1 MCGPGHATSTEGT
14 LHDSANTPGQT
25 FELGKCVRTSPPSYL
40 EGGMGAQI
48 AGALP
53 LNTGFGEDSSIR
65 KMGDSLWAKQD
76 DHQFP
81 LLPYGV
87 WFPKIPSARIREPEG
102 ESGQHHMR
110 CLPSS
115 ICLRCSSPICSN
127 RGGSWKSRTS
137 FFVTSS
143 TSPSGVHRAVC
154 GCVGATE
161 RCWYGCHGF
170 GQACLGRPGSFSLT
184 RYSGGIEQDFA
195 PIGAGN
201 LVLTQGGL
209 RLAVSCANS
218 SIG

>member
-1 MCGPGHATSTEGT
+1 MNGSMFDLTSHCRNVSQSPDPFNLAEAATRCRSRKS
-14 LHDSANTPGQT
+14 HP
-25 FELGKCVRTSPPSYL
+25 R
-40 EGGMGAQI
+40 
-48 AGALP
+48 
-53 LNTGFGEDSSIR
+53 GF
-65 KMGDSLWAKQD
+65 A
-76 DHQFP
+76 
-81 LLPYGV
+81 
-87 WFPKIPSARIREPEG
+87 PEG
-102 ESGQHHMR
+102 ESGQHPKR

-154 GCVGATE
+154 GCVGATG

-170 GQACLGRPGSFSLT
+170 GQACLGRPGSLSLT
-184 RYSGGIEQDFA
+184 RYCGGIEQDFA

-201 LVLTQGGL
+201 PVLGQGGL

-218 SIG
+218 SIGWARRTLCGGPRESTGNY

>member
-1 MCGPGHATSTEGT
+1 MHRDLCGAAGGAVSGNAHPPRSAREHATRRCRRILSGCCRSRKS
-14 LHDSANTPGQT
+14 HP
-25 FELGKCVRTSPPSYL
+25 R
-40 EGGMGAQI
+40 
-48 AGALP
+48 
-53 LNTGFGEDSSIR
+53 GF
-65 KMGDSLWAKQD
+65 A
-76 DHQFP
+76 
-81 LLPYGV
+81 
-87 WFPKIPSARIREPEG
+87 PEG

-115 ICLRCSSPICSN
+115 ICLRCSSRICSN

-154 GCVGATE
+154 GCVGATG

-184 RYSGGIEQDFA
+184 RYCGGIEQDFA

-201 LVLTQGGL
+201 PALGQGGL

>member
-1 MCGPGHATSTEGT
+1 MCSYREV
-14 LHDSANTPGQT
+14 S
-25 FELGKCVRTSPPSYL
+25 VRLS
-40 EGGMGAQI
+40 Q
-48 AGALP
+48 GAL
-53 LNTGFGEDSSIR
+53 
-65 KMGDSLWAKQD
+65 SLS
-76 DHQFP
+76 
-81 LLPYGV
+81 
-87 WFPKIPSARIREPEG
+87 FPKIPSAAFCTMRRISPLVVPENPIRGGFAPEG

-115 ICLRCSSPICSN
+115 ICLRCSSRICSN

-154 GCVGATE
+154 GCVGATG

-184 RYSGGIEQDFA
+184 RYCGGIEQDFA

-201 LVLTQGGL
+201 PALGQGGL

>member
-1 MCGPGHATSTEGT
+1 MWGRHSFVRPRDKFVRRRMDKFLDGFARPAWRFEFCHQVFGQLEVRKRARVGPANCRGT
-14 LHDSANTPGQT
+14 A
-25 FELGKCVRTSPPSYL
+25 GKVSW
-40 EGGMGAQI
+40 GGC
-48 AGALP
+48 LSRKSHP
-53 LNTGFGEDSSIR
+53 RGF
-65 KMGDSLWAKQD
+65 A
-76 DHQFP
+76 
-81 LLPYGV
+81 
-87 WFPKIPSARIREPEG
+87 PEG

-115 ICLRCSSPICSN
+115 ICLRCSSRICSN

-154 GCVGATE
+154 GCVGATG

-184 RYSGGIEQDFA
+184 RYCGGIEQDFA

-201 LVLTQGGL
+201 PALGQGGL

>member
-1 MCGPGHATSTEGT
+1 MVPGAHMNS
-14 LHDSANTPGQT
+14 
-25 FELGKCVRTSPPSYL
+25 SPPERFLWFGKDSR
-40 EGGMGAQI
+40 
-48 AGALP
+48 AGRRGRARGSEI
-53 LNTGFGEDSSIR
+53 TGSASATCRSR
-65 KMGDSLWAKQD
+65 KSHPRGFA
-76 DHQFP
+76 
-81 LLPYGV
+81 
-87 WFPKIPSARIREPEG
+87 PEG

-154 GCVGATE
+154 GCVGATG

-184 RYSGGIEQDFA
+184 RYYGGIEQDFA

-201 LVLTQGGL
+201 PALGQGGL

>member
-1 MCGPGHATSTEGT
+1 MCVLPHAADGLPGRFRESQCKQRGDAWIGTHTLRFTEACRSRKS
-14 LHDSANTPGQT
+14 HP
-25 FELGKCVRTSPPSYL
+25 R
-40 EGGMGAQI
+40 
-48 AGALP
+48 
-53 LNTGFGEDSSIR
+53 GF
-65 KMGDSLWAKQD
+65 A
-76 DHQFP
+76 
-81 LLPYGV
+81 
-87 WFPKIPSARIREPEG
+87 PEG

-115 ICLRCSSPICSN
+115 ICLRCWSRICSN

-154 GCVGATE
+154 GCVGATG

-184 RYSGGIEQDFA
+184 RYCGGIEQDFA

-201 LVLTQGGL
+201 PVLDQGGL
-209 RLAVSCANS
+209 RLAVSCAS
-218 SIG
+218 SSVGW